1 MLETKKV
8 FISGPM
14 TGLPEWNK
22 PAFDEA
28 EKLLRKA
35 GFTVFNPCCLL
46 AIGNG
51 WSDQDI
57 AAIDLTVLGR
67 CNYIY
72 QLDGWSKSK
81 GASAEWQ
88 AALWMG
94 LKTIN
99 KEWLEWYVGRFD
111 KGDEEITFKGFN
123 EAGVIGWNPE
133 NPKLIKKVSESGKVV
148 GLEEKWFEDLRDD
161 RQKAADEMNER
172 RMKKMESDI
181 DRLKKEVNLHATEV
195 KEIEKG
201 VYQSVYS

>member
-46 AIGNG
+46 AMGNG
-51 WSDQDI
+51 WSNQDI
-57 AAIDLTVLGR
+57 ATIDLTVLSR

-94 LKTIN
+94 IRTIN
-99 KEWLEWYVGRFD
+99 KEWLEWYAKWSDGLRGKRADLGVNVDEVKEIHERFM
-111 KGDEEITFKGFN
+111 KGIEVEK
-123 EAGVIGWNPE
+123 
-133 NPKLIKKVSESGKVV
+133 
-148 GLEEKWFEDLRDD
+148 KWFKDLRDD
-161 RQKAADEMNER
+161 WQKAADEMKER
-172 RMKKMESDI
+172 RMKEMETDI
-181 DRLKKEVNLHATEV
+181 ERLKKEVNLHGTEV

-201 VYQSVYS
+201 VYKSVHS